1 MSVSTK
7 PGANATDFTPCLAN
21 SLFIATVYAAT
32 AALVAEYTDSH
43 GWGDL
48 PAIDARLT
56 TSALRCSDPATRRSS
71 AHSR

>member
-7 PGANATDFTPCLAN
+7 PGANATDLTPCLAS

-32 AALVAEYTDSH
+32 AALVAEYTDNH

-48 PAIDARLT
+48 PAIEARFT
-56 TSALRCSDPATRRSS
+56 TRALRCSAPAACSIS